1 MSKFVIFLDIDGVL
15 CTSRQAYAMGDFGL
29 LGCLDPVGLSFLNR
43 MCATYP
49 ILTIISSSWRIGKD
63 YNHFSS
69 IFKATGHFNL
79 ANSLYYDDY
88 ATPSMT
94 GVRGL
99 EIEDWLKRNDDIVS
113 DYLILDDDR
122 DMLDYQ
128 MSRLVNPQYDNGLM
142 LEHYIHIEST
152 LESVFTTDNEEW

>member
-15 CTSRQAYAMGDFGL
+15 CTHRQAYAMGDHGL

-49 ILTIISSSWRIGKD
+49 MLIIISSSWRIGKD
-63 YNHFSS
+63 YNHFSR

-79 ANSLYYDDY
+79 ADSLHYDDY

-99 EIEDWLKRNDDIVS
+99 EIEDWLKRNNEIVS

-122 DMLDYQ
+122 DMLEYQ
-128 MSRLVNPQYDNGLM
+128 MDRLINTPSDNGLL
-142 LEHYIHIEST
+142 LEHYIRIKETIKTHFETGI
-152 LESVFTTDNEEW
+152 